1 MTKEEKL
8 VKLAFYTYNRVF
20 KKLNSCLRMQ
30 THLSEFILQ
39 YVCSPYHAVLKVV

>member
-8 VKLAFYTYNRVF
+8 VKLAFYTYNRAF

-30 THLSEFILQ
+30 TRLNLYYSMYAPRIML
-39 YVCSPYHAVLKVV
+39 C